1 MIPLYLDFRT
11 DPKIKFMTVPR
22 IEEGAPRG
30 ISVLCIPCITPC
42 AACHRFFTLTLIV
55 CLPNRASPGPSD
67 LADEDLLD
75 CLLRSL
81 RVSCRL
87 SDLDL
92 DLSGNEA
99 RRRGIMTA
107 IRSVGVIIVCSLI
120 GLVLTYKL
128 QQMVHDEFVEA
139 VDQQLS
145 DDPRRG
151 LVGLNTLDAVENE
164 FDKAIAAH

>member
-1 MIPLYLDFRT
+1 
-11 DPKIKFMTVPR
+11 MTP
-22 IEEGAPRG
+22 
-30 ISVLCIPCITPC
+30 
-42 AACHRFFTLTLIV
+42 
-55 CLPNRASPGPSD
+55 
-67 LADEDLLD
+67 
-75 CLLRSL
+75 
-81 RVSCRL
+81 
-87 SDLDL
+87 
-92 DLSGNEA
+92 
-99 RRRGIMTA
+99 

-164 FDKAIAAH
+164 FDKAIAAHTEVIKRDPKAAQGYIDRGDVYLLKGDAERALADYEEAVRLEPNNAAALSRRDATRADQDEPRNLAPARSADAGKGKGTARLKVIEGRSLKQASQTEP